1 MPVKLALKVSELE
14 VYYKAFHAL
23 WDVSMEVREGEIIS
37 IIGANGAGK
46 STLFKTIAGILV
58 PTRGTI
64 QLFGERIEGLP
75 PHVTV
80 PKGLALVPEGRRI
93 FPRLTVYEN
102 LIMGSYTPRSRSKRE
117 DTARQIYNLFPIL
130 RPRRNQMG
138 NTLSG
143 GEQQMLAIGRALMSD
158 PKIILCDEISLGLAP
173 LVIKSIYSQLGQLN
187 KDGITIVMVEQDV
200 KRSLKAAN
208 RVYVM
213 LEGKMVLTGE
223 PSSLSE
229 EEVKKAYFGI

>member
-1 MPVKLALKVSELE
+1 VPVKLALKVSELE